1 MGWGPRTTRQRLTHE
16 RAGFRRCRYL
26 GRHTSL
32 VSGTPV
38 FEGLVLTTTRSS
50 REPVLPSPQGTS
62 PGRVTGLC
70 DLCGG
75 TRGVSEVG
83 KERGGGPRSR
93 YSLFPLW
100 SSGTPRRTPRDLAP
114 VVRQV
119 HLTCPARPGSP
130 NEFVGPVSSVVH
142 GALDRPSRHPDDVEG
157 RRCSQ
162 STLSSLL
169 LEDLMCSVVCGPEV
183 GPARRGTWPP
193 RPDRRDRARDLHAT
207 RTKRVDASSS
217 FPSFGGGLP
226 TVTLAGTPR
235 PSGINVK

>member
-1 MGWGPRTTRQRLTHE
+1 MSVPRKTHVSCVRYSRLRRSCSHYDE
-16 RAGFRRCRYL
+16 VVARASPPVPPGYKSGSGHGFVR
-26 GRHTSL
+26 
-32 VSGTPV
+32 PV
-38 FEGLVLTTTRSS
+38 RGNTGGVRS
-50 REPVLPSPQGTS
+50 R
-62 PGRVTGLC
+62 
-70 DLCGG
+70 
-75 TRGVSEVG
+75 
-83 KERGGGPRSR
+83 ERGGGPRSR

-130 NEFVGPVSSVVH
+130 SEFVGPVSSVVH